1 MNERFLFQFNE
12 SNVMIKRFHVKLL
25 VKKDGLCSLIRAR
38 HTVRLAKVVLAESYS
53 HVVGRFT
60 IGARNVQIRN

>member
-1 MNERFLFQFNE
+1 
-12 SNVMIKRFHVKLL
+12 MIKRFHVKLL